1 MALLPAGETYLPG
14 LPGYHTELGA
24 GQEWDRPLWPRP
36 APLHFTATPSTRLPS
51 PYLHKVSRMYHSIF

>member
-14 LPGYHTELGA
+14 LPGYHPELGA

-36 APLHFTATPSTRLPS
+36 APVHFTATPSPRLPT
-51 PYLHKVSRMYHSIF
+51 PYLHKA